1 LRSEFSDEN
10 IEFWIAC
17 EKFKTVK
24 ANKLL
29 PTAEMIFAD
38 YVAVQAPREVG
49 EGDYIITTIYL

>member
-38 YVAVQAPREVG
+38 YVAVQAPREVCC
-49 EGDYIITTIYL
+49 